1 MYTIGYFSP
10 TGNTKYLATQLKE
23 QLNVENMFALENPPK
38 ELPKADTLILMSS
51 IQGFNHPRTTKR
63 FLKNLPENLYQ
74 NVHIISVG
82 CTTSFINSS
91 ASKRSIKLLEDKGV
105 KILSNSVLPMP
116 LTLVMSF
123 PDDLIEDT
131 INESLEMLKD
141 FPNNLN
147 EVTPSFKSNLLTGI
161 GKAEDFAARFYGL
174 ELHAKKNCT
183 SCGICWNRCPENNI
197 KEKNG
202 IPKFGLKCI
211 MCLRCVYECPEEA
224 ITPYISK
231 FITHKKQYNINNHI
245 KKSE

>member
-10 TGNTKYLATQLKE
+10 TGNTKYLAKHLQKQLGI
-23 QLNVENMFALENPPK
+23 NNIFPLENPPK
-38 ELPKADTLILMSS
+38 ELPKANTLILMSS
-51 IQGFNHPRTTKR
+51 VHGFNHPRTTKR
-63 FLKNLPENLYQ
+63 FLKNLPNNLYQ
-74 NVHIISVG
+74 NAHVITVG
-82 CTTSFINSS
+82 CTTSWINSS

-105 KILSNSVLPMP
+105 NVISNSVLPMP

-123 PDDLIEDT
+123 PEDVIEKS
-131 INESLEMLKD
+131 IKESLSTLED
-141 FPNNLN
+141 FPNNLTN
-147 EVTPSFKSNLLTGI
+147 VEPSFKSNLLTGI

-174 ELHAKKNCT
+174 ELHAKKNYT

-231 FITHKKQYNINNHI
+231 FITHKKQYNINDHI
-245 KKSE
+245 KKS